1 MKESEHVIQCQ
12 AIQWIRQHTPYVC
25 YAIPNGGSRG
35 RRQGAALK
43 AEGVLAGIPDLC
55 IPALSLF
62 IEMKTPTGKLSP
74 VQKAMHERLRHDC
87 QIVEVCR
94 SVDDVIRVVTHHME
108 WRCGEKPTRQ
118 PIKKVKT

>member
-43 AEGVLAGIPDLC
+43 AEGVLAGIPDIH

-62 IEMKTPTGKLSP
+62 IEMKTSIGKVSP
-74 VQKAMHERLRHDC
+74 IQKAMHERLRHDC

-118 PIKKVKT
+118 PIKKVKP

>member
-12 AIQWIRQHTPYVC
+12 AIQWIRQNTPYVC

-62 IEMKTPTGKLSP
+62 IEMKTSIGKVSP
-74 VQKAMHERLRHDC
+74 VQKAMHERLRHDG

-94 SVDDVIRVVTHHME
+94 SVDDVMRVVMIE
-108 WRCGEKPTRQ
+108 MAPNVPTRQ
-118 PIKKVKT
+118 PIKKVKP